1 MVCTKCVMDISDPDI
16 EFDAMGVCNHCR
28 EYEKNQNFVSSLD
41 DLSLVKGEKEYDCII
56 GLSGG
61 VDSSYVAYY
70 VVKILKMNPLAI
82 HVDNGWNSVQAVK
95 NVKSICDSLAI
106 DLETIVL
113 NWGEFKEIQK
123 AFILAKSA
131 DVEVPTDHA
140 IFNGV
145 FSFCQKY
152 NVPLI
157 NGINR
162 KYESHHPLAWSQG
175 HLDGLYIK
183 SVYKSF
189 SKKKL
194 NKFKTGDFSFFWKWN
209 STSSINLLDYVVYDR
224 KNALETIKTLGW
236 EEYGGKHEESTF
248 TKWFQQVYLVD
259 VLGIDKRKMH
269 LSSLIC
275 AGELTRQQGLD
286 TLEVP
291 ATSGLEKELLN
302 DYVLDKLGISEV
314 EYYSLRHRK
323 RSSYQDFRSY
333 YGLLIQI
340 KKKLKR

>member
-1 MVCTKCVMDISDPDI
+1 MVCTKCVMDTSDPDI
-16 EFDAMGVCNHCR
+16 QFDVMGVCNHCR
-28 EYEKNQNFVSSLD
+28 EYEKNQNFETLD

-70 VVKILKMNPLAI
+70 VVKILKMKPLAI

-95 NVKSICDSLAI
+95 NVKSICDSLAV

-131 DVEVPTDHA
+131 DVEIPTDHA
-140 IFNGV
+140 IFYGV
-145 FSFCQKY
+145 FNFCQKFD
-152 NVPLI
+152 VPLI

-183 SVYKSF
+183 SVYRSF
-189 SKKKL
+189 FKKKL
-194 NKFKTGDFSFFWKWN
+194 KKFKTGGFIFFWKWN
-209 STSSINLLDYVVYDR
+209 STTSINLLDYIDYDR
-224 KNALETIKTLGW
+224 EKALETIKTLGW

-248 TKWFQQVYLVD
+248 TKWFQQVYLPD

-275 AGELTRQQGLD
+275 AGELKRKQGLD
-286 TLEVP
+286 ILERP
-291 ATSGLEKELLN
+291 ATLGLKKELLT
-302 DYVLDKLGISEV
+302 DYVLDKLEISSV
-314 EYYSLRHRK
+314 DYNALKHQK
-323 RSSYQDFRSY
+323 RSAYKDYRSF

-340 KKKLKR
+340 NKKLKR